1 MKYPMLSMERR
12 EVIGEMRKTLR
23 GIPIWLFLLVSVL
36 IVTPVFAWIVNS
48 GPIANVSIGINRAEA
63 SWEPVDIEIGPVDS
77 GAPFSGKATS
87 VMVLENAVMFDVF
100 FEVVTLT
107 DEERSWIGSSLTI
120 GEDTNDDGE
129 IDNLWGSIMLA
140 DPRPSPIKVELPK
153 GEYDVVM
160 VVEGT
165 AGYPEV
171 ESPVVD
177 FSVIATVETPT
188 DA

>member
-1 MKYPMLSMERR
+1 MLNYCLWRR
-12 EVIGEMRKTLR
+12 EVKREVRKVLKH
-23 GIPIWLFLLVSVL
+23 IPVWLLVLVTVL
-36 IVTPVFAWIVNS
+36 IASPVFAWIVNT
-48 GPIANVSIGINRAEA
+48 GPIANVSIGINKAEA
-63 SWEPVDIEIGPVDS
+63 SWEPVDIKIGPVDS

-87 VMVLENAVMFDVF
+87 VLVLENGVMFDVF

-107 DEERSWIGSSLTI
+107 DEERSWIGSSLAM
-120 GEDTNDDGE
+120 GEDTNGDGE
-129 IDNLWGSIMLA
+129 IDDLWGSIMLA
-140 DPRPSPIKVELPK
+140 DPRPSPIGPLELPK

-165 AGYPEV
+165 VGYPEV

-188 DA
+188 DG

>member
-1 MKYPMLSMERR
+1 
-12 EVIGEMRKTLR
+12 MRKILKYV
-23 GIPIWLFLLVSVL
+23 PVWLFILVTVL
-36 IVTPVFAWIVNS
+36 IVSPVLAWIVNM
-48 GPIANVSIGINRAEA
+48 GPIANVSIGINRVEA

-77 GAPFSGKATS
+77 GAPFSGKASS
-87 VMVLENAVMFDVF
+87 VLVLENGVMFDVF

-107 DEERSWIGSSLTI
+107 TEERSWLGSSLTM

-165 AGYPEV
+165 VGYPEV

-188 DA
+188 NG

>member
-1 MKYPMLSMERR
+1 
-12 EVIGEMRKTLR
+12 MRKTVR
-23 GIPIWLFLLVSVL
+23 GIPILLVLLGCIL
-36 IVTPVFAWIVNS
+36 IMGPVIAWTVNS
-48 GPIANVSIGINRAEA
+48 GPIANVSLSINKAEA
-63 SWEPVDIEIGPVDS
+63 FWEPVDIVMGPVDS
-77 GAPFSGKATS
+77 GAPFSGKATT
-87 VMVLENAVMFDVF
+87 VLTIANAEMLNVK

-107 DEERSWIGSSLTI
+107 REERSWIGSTLTM

-129 IDNLWGSIMLA
+129 IDDLWGSIMLA
-140 DPRPSPIKVELPK
+140 DPRPSPIKVELSK

>member
-1 MKYPMLSMERR
+1 
-12 EVIGEMRKTLR
+12 MRKILKYV
-23 GIPIWLFLLVSVL
+23 PVWLFILVTVL
-36 IVTPVFAWIVNS
+36 IVSPVLAWIVNM

-87 VMVLENAVMFDVF
+87 VLVLENGVMFDVF

-107 DEERSWIGSSLTI
+107 TEERSWLGSSLTM

-129 IDNLWGSIMLA
+129 IDDLWGSIMLA

-165 AGYPEV
+165 VGYPEV

-188 DA
+188 NG

>member
-1 MKYPMLSMERR
+1 
-12 EVIGEMRKTLR
+12 MRKILKYV
-23 GIPIWLFLLVSVL
+23 PVWLFILVTVL
-36 IVTPVFAWIVNS
+36 IVSPVLAWIVNM
-48 GPIANVSIGINRAEA
+48 GPIANVSIGINRVEA
-63 SWEPVDIEIGPVDS
+63 SWELVDIEIGPVDS

-87 VMVLENAVMFDVF
+87 VLVLENGVMFDVF

-107 DEERSWIGSSLTI
+107 TEERSWLGSSLI
-120 GEDTNDDGE
+120 MGEDTNDDGE
-129 IDNLWGSIMLA
+129 IDDLWGSIMLA

-165 AGYPEV
+165 VGYPEV

-188 DA
+188 NG

>member
-1 MKYPMLSMERR
+1 
-12 EVIGEMRKTLR
+12 MRKILKYV
-23 GIPIWLFLLVSVL
+23 PVWLFILVTVL
-36 IVTPVFAWIVNS
+36 IVSPVLAWIVNM
-48 GPIANVSIGINRAEA
+48 GPIANVSIGINRVEA
-63 SWEPVDIEIGPVDS
+63 SWELVDIEIGPVDS
-77 GAPFSGKATS
+77 GAPFSGKASS
-87 VMVLENAVMFDVF
+87 VLVLENGVMFDVF

-107 DEERSWIGSSLTI
+107 TEERSWLGSSLI
-120 GEDTNDDGE
+120 MGEDTNDDGE
-129 IDNLWGSIMLA
+129 IDDLWGSIMLA

-165 AGYPEV
+165 VGYPEV

-188 DA
+188 NG

>member
-1 MKYPMLSMERR
+1 
-12 EVIGEMRKTLR
+12 
-23 GIPIWLFLLVSVL
+23 
-36 IVTPVFAWIVNS
+36 
-48 GPIANVSIGINRAEA
+48 
-63 SWEPVDIEIGPVDS
+63 
-77 GAPFSGKATS
+77 
-87 VMVLENAVMFDVF
+87 
-100 FEVVTLT
+100 
-107 DEERSWIGSSLTI
+107 
-120 GEDTNDDGE
+120 
-129 IDNLWGSIMLA
+129 MLA

-153 GEYDVVM
+153 GEYDVVI

>member
-1 MKYPMLSMERR
+1 
-12 EVIGEMRKTLR
+12 MRKILKYV
-23 GIPIWLFLLVSVL
+23 PVWLFILVTVL
-36 IVTPVFAWIVNS
+36 IVSPVLAWIVNM
-48 GPIANVSIGINRAEA
+48 GPIANVSIGINRVEA

-77 GAPFSGKATS
+77 GAPFSGKASS
-87 VMVLENAVMFDVF
+87 VLVLENGVMFDVF

-107 DEERSWIGSSLTI
+107 NEERSWLGSSLI
-120 GEDTNDDGE
+120 MGEDTNDDGE
-129 IDNLWGSIMLA
+129 IDDLWGSIMLA

-165 AGYPEV
+165 VGYPEV

-188 DA
+188 NG

>member
-1 MKYPMLSMERR
+1 
-12 EVIGEMRKTLR
+12 MRKILKYV
-23 GIPIWLFLLVSVL
+23 PVWLFILVTVL
-36 IVTPVFAWIVNS
+36 IVSPVLAWIVNM
-48 GPIANVSIGINRAEA
+48 GPIANVSIGINRVEA

-87 VMVLENAVMFDVF
+87 VLVLENGVMFDVF

-107 DEERSWIGSSLTI
+107 TEERSWLGSSLI
-120 GEDTNDDGE
+120 MGEDTNDDGE
-129 IDNLWGSIMLA
+129 IDDLWGSIMLA

-165 AGYPEV
+165 VGYPEV

-188 DA
+188 NG